1 MASSAILKGKTVS
14 SFHGN
19 PCVPSG
25 DDLCYTLEPGF
36 GAQVEH
42 EDISRSSRAVQSIP
56 KMNGRSLS
64 DVWQVLRV
72 LDSRECGGLVFGER
86 SRKGLEGRRRL
97 SLQPALWDVI
107 SEQEF

>member
-1 MASSAILKGKTVS
+1 MASSAILKGKTAS

-64 DVWQVLRV
+64 DVWQMFGAESLGFQGVWRAHIW
-72 LDSRECGGLVFGER
+72 REKQKRL
-86 SRKGLEGRRRL
+86 GREEKVVT
-97 SLQPALWDVI
+97 SASIVGCH
-107 SEQEF
+107 F